1 MRLRAAEPTDM
12 ALLCSWDAKPHVI
25 AARGDDG
32 GFDWESELSR
42 NPDWREFL
50 IAESDDRPVGF
61 IQIIDPAWEE
71 TNYWGGPEPDLRAID
86 IWIGEEADL
95 ARGYGTQMLRLALE
109 RCFADAAVT
118 AILLDPLASNTR
130 AHRFYERFGFKP
142 VGRRMFGNDDCIVY
156 RLERHAW
163 QSANP

>member
-1 MRLRAAEPTDM
+1 M

-32 GFDWESELSR
+32 GFDWGSELSR

-50 IAESDDRPVGF
+50 IAESAGRPIGF
-61 IQIIDPAWEE
+61 IQIIDPAREE
-71 TNYWGGPEPDLRAID
+71 TNYWGEAEPDLRAID
-86 IWIGEEADL
+86 IWIGEEAAL
-95 ARGYGTQMLRLALE
+95 GRGYGTKMMQLALE
-109 RCFADAAVT
+109 RCFADATVQ

-142 VGRRMFGNDDCIVY
+142 VGRRLFGNDDCIVY
-156 RLERHAW
+156 RLGRQAW